1 MFIIFAG
8 LPGCGKSTI
17 AQALAK
23 RLGAAYLRID
33 SIEQAISDARIEPG
47 AAGYL
52 VAYRVAADN
61 LRSGLR
67 VIADSMNPLAITR
80 DAYRQV
86 AEQAGV
92 AFLEVELICS
102 DKIEHR
108 RRVETRSATVE
119 GLGLPTWEAVET
131 RQYETWDRG
140 PLRIDTA
147 KLSIA
152 ESVEMIVAE
161 IVRMGAER
169 HAPAGEWGKF
179 ELRRQSDALVYCFD
193 RRVREDGSIAY
204 KRRDGDYWIVKRRE
218 LGWVAWDDA
227 TQSST
232 GRPWNVQP
240 NDQSDHPPE
249 GIWVSRKDS
258 KSYVYSLVYVE

>member
-33 SIEQAISDARIEPG
+33 SIEHAILDAQIEPG

-52 VAYRVAADN
+52 VAYRLAADN
-61 LRSGLR
+61 LRSGLM
-67 VIADSMNPLAITR
+67 VIADSMNPLQITR
-80 DAYRQV
+80 DAYRRV

-119 GLGLPTWEAVET
+119 GLALPTWETVEA
-131 RQYETWDRG
+131 RQYEQWDRAH
-140 PLRIDTA
+140 LQIDTA
-147 KLSIA
+147 TLSIA
-152 ESVEMIVAE
+152 ESVELLAAE
-161 IVRMGAER
+161 V
-169 HAPAGEWGKF
+169 
-179 ELRRQSDALVYCFD
+179 D
-193 RRVREDGSIAY
+193 RIMSC
-204 KRRDGDYWIVKRRE
+204 
-218 LGWVAWDDA
+218 
-227 TQSST
+227 Q
-232 GRPWNVQP
+232 
-240 NDQSDHPPE
+240 
-249 GIWVSRKDS
+249 
-258 KSYVYSLVYVE
+258 